1 MRFDGGAVG
10 DLLDSGRDEPVSGF
24 EPAGTGF
31 VARQRP
37 VQIGEVRGNGYVVKG
52 GLKPGER
59 LIVSGIQ
66 KIGDGAPVKP
76 EPAAAGAPPVPQ

>member
-1 MRFDGGAVG
+1 M
-10 DLLDSGRDEPVSGF
+10 
-24 EPAGTGF
+24 

-37 VQIGEVRGNGYVVKG
+37 IAVGEIRENEYIVTS
-52 GLKPGER
+52 GLKAGDK

-76 EPAAAGAPPVPQ
+76 E